1 MSFKKTL
8 PCAVEPLKD
17 VKRDEPKILFCLDMT
32 GGSQDD
38 RFIDG
43 CDKSD
48 SYRFHHWQLINSFV
62 YCSHHLVT
70 IPPPGWVS
78 AGHKHGVNVLVCCWI
93 AGWTGRQLQPRD
105 QGHSLCDGCGV
116 AKVCTEW
123 AYNGGGCL
131 LLRFT
136 PDAAKPRASP
146 YFRLFACDIPL
157 GSLSVSYAFQ
167 IPRQLWET

>member
-1 MSFKKTL
+1 MSGREVAPLKTPEEFLGFKKPL

-38 RFIDG
+38 RFING
-43 CDKSD
+43 HDKSV

-78 AGHKHGVNVLVCCWI
+78 TGHKHGVKVLESSSWHSSDSGLCNQHPPVWLPH
-93 AGWTGRQLQPRD
+93 WQFLRRQTSTSTRPQSGLKGFR
-105 QGHSLCDGCGV
+105 SS
-116 AKVCTEW
+116 TTT
-123 AYNGGGCL
+123 N
-131 LLRFT
+131 T
-136 PDAAKPRASP
+136 PQ
-146 YFRLFACDIPL
+146 
-157 GSLSVSYAFQ
+157 V
-167 IPRQLWET
+167 